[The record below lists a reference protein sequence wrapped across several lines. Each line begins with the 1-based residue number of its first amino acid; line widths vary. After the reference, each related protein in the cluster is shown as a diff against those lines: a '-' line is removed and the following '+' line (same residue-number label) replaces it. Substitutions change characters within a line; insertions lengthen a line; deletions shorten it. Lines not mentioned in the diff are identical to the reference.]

1 MQTAIWISWWI
12 WIPAPNHFDRVGP
25 QQFLED
31 KLGCKVNVVPSEAL
45 PEELRPSV
53 FSEAI
58 YL

>member
-1 MQTAIWISWWI
+1 M
-12 WIPAPNHFDRVGP
+12 PNLFDRVDP

-31 KLGCKVNVVPSEAL
+31 KLGGKVNVVPSEAL